1 MSYENF
7 YSTKQLEAHICGLY
21 DKVVA
26 ITKSDGVYES
36 IQTIFSSKFF
46 IDGRYCF
53 SANDGYH
60 FCYVERG
67 VVSEEKVTKSLLEIV
82 YCVLESQILEMAVN
96 YECKHRIEKQDS
108 RRMIFSKALQ
118 YLNAIGKEYA
128 EMAELEYDNIL
139 KVNPFRD

>member
-1 MSYENF
+1 M
-7 YSTKQLEAHICGLY
+7 
-21 DKVVA
+21 
-26 ITKSDGVYES
+26 
-36 IQTIFSSKFF
+36 
-46 IDGRYCF
+46 
-53 SANDGYH
+53 
-60 FCYVERG
+60 
-67 VVSEEKVTKSLLEIV
+67 TKSLLEIV

-118 YLNAIGKEYA
+118 YLNAISKEYE